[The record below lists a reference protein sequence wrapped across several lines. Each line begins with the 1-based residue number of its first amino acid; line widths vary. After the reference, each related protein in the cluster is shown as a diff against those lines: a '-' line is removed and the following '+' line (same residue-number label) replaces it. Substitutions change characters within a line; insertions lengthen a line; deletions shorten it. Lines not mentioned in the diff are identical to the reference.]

1 MAISD
6 SEKIDRILKAYVQ
19 EVQAWARDDFKYAMA
34 RSNMSGERVVEKKTE
49 EKSTKEKRTKEKS
62 AKEKSTKEKS
72 AGEKSTEEQSTGRDR
87 TGEDSAELI
96 FVMRRKPCN
105 FDSLANRITKLTAR
119 YRRKYKIALQPA
131 FQWEEENCG
140 EAVEI

>member
-6 SEKIDRILKAYVQ
+6 SEKIDRILKAYVL

-34 RSNMSGERVVEKKTE
+34 RSNMSGERAAEKKTE
-49 EKSTKEKRTKEKS
+49 EKKAR
-62 AKEKSTKEKS
+62 
-72 AGEKSTEEQSTGRDR
+72 RDR
-87 TGEDSAELI
+87 TWEDSAELI

-105 FDSLANRITKLTAR
+105 FDFLANRITKLTAR

-131 FQWEEENCG
+131 FQWEEENCR